1 MDTQSATI
9 TDAER
14 MKLIKWARKNGAARI
29 AIAGIEIEFN
39 VDEPREAGI
48 PSRADS
54 FREEEYSRE
63 DMIARMARFDGSRV
77 MRPGP
82 TQAMRDLVA
91 EAPAIGAPIRYNT
104 NDPHTPVPATADST
118 HKALSAIRSRLEDP
132 EQFAQQSDAWANQT
146 RLPR

>member
-29 AIAGIEIEFN
+29 AINGVEIEFN
-39 VDEPREAGI
+39 IEEPREAGI

-54 FREEEYSRE
+54 REDAPE

-91 EAPAIGAPIRYNT
+91 EAPAIGAPIRYNS
-104 NDPHTPVPATADST
+104 NDPAPIPATADST